1 MAIATLS
8 KGVALVLIFGVALY
22 AILGYLLMP
31 MGSLVHPDMSAGFI
45 EYAQAVYVH
54 AFSAAVAM
62 ALGPLQFSDRIR
74 NRRPAIH
81 RWTGRTYLLVGV
93 LVGGAS
99 GLYIAQHAFGGPVS
113 VLGFSLLA
121 LLWLYTGMRAY
132 ISIRKRNYTE
142 HQNWMTRN
150 YALTLAAVTLR
161 LYIPLSVVAGM
172 DFAIAYPAIAWLCW
186 APNLAVAEW
195 RYVRGN

>member
-1 MAIATLS
+1 MIATLG

-22 AILGYLLMP
+22 AVLGYLAMP

-45 EYAQAVYVH
+45 ANAKAVYIH
-54 AFSAAVAM
+54 AISAAVAM
-62 ALGPLQFSDRIR
+62 ALGPFQFAARIR
-74 NRRPAIH
+74 NNHPAIH

-99 GLYIAQHAFGGPVS
+99 GLYIAQYAFGGPVS

-121 LLWLYTGMRAY
+121 LVWLYTGTRAY
-132 ISIRKRNYTE
+132 ISIRERNYAE
-142 HQNWMTRN
+142 HQKWMIRN

-161 LYIPLSVVAGM
+161 LYIPFSMIAGM
-172 DFAIAYPAIAWLCW
+172 DFAIAYPVIAWPAGSRTW
-186 APNLAVAEW
+186 W
-195 RYVRGN
+195 